1 MKFSNIIKYM
11 GVAGIS
17 AMMFTSCSD
26 FLDEMPTNAITEDQI
41 FSDPETAELNLL
53 SCYNQWRECF
63 KDRYL
68 WELMIGTDEVQTG
81 AYQALKEDSGK
92 RGAMDR
98 YDAMFTSD
106 LYYVSDVWNARFN
119 KMGEAAKLIKALKPN
134 KDSDEL
140 SGRLYGEA
148 NFVRG
153 GLNIELAMMFGRI
166 PLIDLER
173 QEELTYARQPL
184 NVVWESI
191 INDLKEAVKYC
202 PDSNDPQRA
211 TSYAAN
217 MLLGYAYM
225 CAPEESGLRDFNEA
239 AKCFNIIISSG
250 KFRLVDYYDL
260 FDYNIRNSAESI
272 FEWQFSN
279 TWPDNNAVQFQIGSR
294 AVANMGQ
301 DMCFMSGYDH
311 AVPSA
316 WAYSDIEDGG
326 IWEEDDIR
334 REESIRYDFEWFGKT
349 PDISTVTWE
358 GLGDDHDE
366 LLPHIKKYE
375 DFRTDSHSGLGINNM
390 WYSGKNIPWLRYA
403 NVLLL
408 YAECLNETG
417 RTSEAVDYVNQVRNR
432 AWEFQIPADKKWSN
446 GMGKTEFAEALM
458 TERVRELFAERWRRF
473 DLVRTGKF
481 LELVKER
488 NKWANRYGTIAEYN
502 KYWPLPQSEID
513 QNEDIPATDQNEGY
527 R

>member
-1 MKFSNIIKYM
+1 
-11 GVAGIS
+11 
-17 AMMFTSCSD
+17 MMFTSCSD

-184 NVVWESI
+184 NVVWE
-191 INDLKEAVKYC
+191 
-202 PDSNDPQRA
+202 
-211 TSYAAN
+211 
-217 MLLGYAYM
+217 
-225 CAPEESGLRDFNEA
+225 
-239 AKCFNIIISSG
+239 
-250 KFRLVDYYDL
+250 
-260 FDYNIRNSAESI
+260 
-272 FEWQFSN
+272 
-279 TWPDNNAVQFQIGSR
+279 
-294 AVANMGQ
+294 
-301 DMCFMSGYDH
+301 
-311 AVPSA
+311 
-316 WAYSDIEDGG
+316 
-326 IWEEDDIR
+326 
-334 REESIRYDFEWFGKT
+334 
-349 PDISTVTWE
+349 
-358 GLGDDHDE
+358 
-366 LLPHIKKYE
+366 
-375 DFRTDSHSGLGINNM
+375 
-390 WYSGKNIPWLRYA
+390 
-403 NVLLL
+403 
-408 YAECLNETG
+408 
-417 RTSEAVDYVNQVRNR
+417 
-432 AWEFQIPADKKWSN
+432 
-446 GMGKTEFAEALM
+446 
-458 TERVRELFAERWRRF
+458 
-473 DLVRTGKF
+473 
-481 LELVKER
+481 
-488 NKWANRYGTIAEYN
+488 
-502 KYWPLPQSEID
+502 
-513 QNEDIPATDQNEGY
+513 
-527 R
+527 